1 MLEFKEQQC
10 GFAVARKKRRIDRC
24 VVVRGKESHGALRE
38 GVRMD
43 RGWRVGQFNDPS
55 KSTGL
60 ADGES
65 WKRAVPRGWL
75 AWASSFI
82 DGRAGRAGSPCQ
94 PALACTSSMLSD
106 GKLPLGT
113 ENAPRT
119 SKLRLR
125 LRMSLRS
132 HTPQVHNTH
141 PTMSVREATI
151 ICDGPS
157 RSSRAANSLLPNL
170 SDTDHDDHDD
180 DDDNRPNSNYILD
193 AISSIHAASNRY

>member
-1 MLEFKEQQC
+1 MLRSQRPTASGICLSLALVAPLGARGRGIEGGRLCWSSKNNEC
-10 GFAVARKKRRIDRC
+10 GFAVARKKSLIDRC
-24 VVVRGKESHGALRE
+24 VVIRGKESHGALRE

-125 LRMSLRS
+125 LRMSLRTQP
-132 HTPQVHNTH
+132 HTTSSQHSPNN
-141 PTMSVREATI
+141 VR
-151 ICDGPS
+151 S
-157 RSSRAANSLLPNL
+157 RSDHNL
-170 SDTDHDDHDD
+170 R
-180 DDDNRPNSNYILD
+180 RPKQKQQGGQQPIT
-193 AISSIHAASNRY
+193 